1 MNHIQQTNDE
11 NEIFLFTSESVGEG
25 HPDKICDQVSDAVL
39 DAHLEQDP
47 DARVACESFAKTGMI
62 LVGGEITSK
71 AKVDYQK
78 VIRDT
83 IKKIGYDSSEKGF
96 DYKTCNVLLAVEEQ
110 SPEIA
115 QCVHINKKEEDIGA
129 GDQGLM
135 FGYATD
141 ETEECMPL
149 TIVLAH
155 KLNKQIADGRR
166 SGVLPWARP
175 DSKTQVTV
183 EYSIRDGSCI
193 PMRVHTVVISC
204 QHSPEVT
211 IEKLRQDLME
221 HVIKPVV
228 PAKFLD
234 DNTIYHLNPSGL
246 FVIGGP
252 QGDAGLTGRKI
263 IVDTY
268 GGWGAHGGGAF
279 SGKDYTKV
287 DRSAAYAAR
296 WVAKS
301 LVKAGLCKRV
311 LVQISYAIGIAEPLS
326 ITLFSYGS
334 SSKSEKELLDI
345 VKNNFD
351 LRPGKIVKDLDL
363 KKPFYKETSCY
374 GHFGREGF
382 TWEQAK
388 VLDF

>member
-1 MNHIQQTNDE
+1 
-11 NEIFLFTSESVGEG
+11 
-25 HPDKICDQVSDAVL
+25 
-39 DAHLEQDP
+39 
-47 DARVACESFAKTGMI
+47 MI

-71 AKVDYQK
+71 ARVDYQR

-83 IKKIGYDSSEKGF
+83 IKKIGYDSSDKGF

-110 SPEIA
+110 SPDIA
-115 QCVHINKKEEDIGA
+115 QAVHINKKEEDIGA

-155 KLNKQIADGRR
+155 KLNRVLAECRR
-166 SGVLPWARP
+166 SGELAWARP

-183 EYSIRDGSCI
+183 EYAIRDGSCI
-193 PMRVHTVVISC
+193 PLRVHTIVVSV

-211 IEKLRQDLME
+211 IEQLRQDLME
-221 HVIKPVV
+221 HVIKKVV
-228 PAKFLD
+228 PSKYLD
-234 DNTIYHLNPSGL
+234 DNTIYHLNPSGT
-246 FVIGGP
+246 FIIGGP

-311 LVQISYAIGIAEPLS
+311 LVQISYAIGIAHPLS
-326 ITLFSYGS
+326 ITIFSYGS
-334 SSKSEKELLDI
+334 SSKTEKELLEI

-351 LRPGKIVKDLDL
+351 LRPGKIVK
-363 KKPFYKETSCY
+363 
-374 GHFGREGF
+374 
-382 TWEQAK
+382 
-388 VLDF
+388 